1 MHWYLP
7 RVSNAHLLGNID
19 NDHAYQQ
26 NLFYSIQDVKLWH
39 PESRTGSMYRFEW
52 EDIAWNN
59 HVIAFTLRMNM
70 QHFSFDWT
78 PAKNWWAT
86 CIDWDQLELSDDLR
100 DHEQQSE
107 RLRGHLHTIQHCI
120 VTNSIQGCLGYTC
133 VSFIGRTRVSIRRF
147 HKGVLYSEHCQHC
160 HAVPFRKATCWLQS
174 SKNFTDAIVGC
185 QSRPAH
191 VLQPRCNHALYM
203 RTLYGW

>member
-133 VSFIGRTRVSIRRF
+133 VSFIELELASEGFTKEYCIRSIVNNAMPF
-147 HKGVLYSEHCQHC
+147 HSER
-160 HAVPFRKATCWLQS
+160 PR
-174 SKNFTDAIVGC
+174 VGC
-185 QSRPAH
+185 R
-191 VLQPRCNHALYM
+191 VVKILLM
-203 RTLYGW
+203 RL

>member
-26 NLFYSIQDVKLWH
+26 HLFYSIQDVKLWH

-59 HVIAFTLRMNM
+59 SRDSIHFTHEYAAFFIWLNACQKLVSYVYWLRSIGTERWSQGPWTVEWKTTWASPHDTTL
-70 QHFSFDWT
+70 HCYKFDT
-78 PAKNWWAT
+78 
-86 CIDWDQLELSDDLR
+86 
-100 DHEQQSE
+100 
-107 RLRGHLHTIQHCI
+107 RLFRLYMRFVH
-120 VTNSIQGCLGYTC
+120 
-133 VSFIGRTRVSIRRF
+133 RTRVSIRRF